1 MANNVALLKVRNL
14 IITNR
19 NRIRQLIAQ
28 DAQARAAYNSQC
40 HWRRL
45 ANIRPRADKG
55 GGVQNA
61 LWKFQSN
68 SRKFQKIPKKNS
80 EYLIRFTTA
89 TTGIVVIVAIWRHN
103 YELRLG
109 KCSHPSLVF

>member
-1 MANNVALLKVRNL
+1 MMRSRANHQLPGMANNVALLKVRNL
-14 IITNR
+14 IITDR

-45 ANIRPRADKG
+45 ANIRPSADKG

-68 SRKFQKIPKKNS
+68 SRKFRKIPKKIPN
-80 EYLIRFTTA
+80 T
-89 TTGIVVIVAIWRHN
+89 
-103 YELRLG
+103 
-109 KCSHPSLVF
+109 

>member
-45 ANIRPRADKG
+45 ANIRPSADKG

-68 SRKFQKIPKKNS
+68 SRKFRKKS

-89 TTGIVVIVAIWRHN
+89 TGIVVIVAIWRHN
-103 YELRLG
+103 YKLRLD